1 MCGITNKLSLLQE
14 VEREFGIPV
23 VSIVRLQHLI
33 QYVKAQSAAEAA
45 GATAS
50 GAVSLTDI
58 ESYRAQYGVEY

>member
-1 MCGITNKLSLLQE
+1 M
-14 VEREFGIPV
+14 EREFGIPV

-45 GATAS
+45 GAAAS
-50 GAVSLTDI
+50 GAVSLADI